1 MSRYRHHYSPRR
13 QHVPGYFKVSF
24 VLAVLTLI
32 GLIITR

>member
-1 MSRYRHHYSPRR
+1 MSRHRLHYSPRR

-24 VLAVLTLI
+24 VLAVLALI